1 MITPQRG
8 FTLLIAILLATVAV
22 TLGVSLLDISYK
34 QLILASTA
42 KQSQFAFYAADS
54 AMECALYYDQQLNA
68 FSYTNPLASSNII
81 CNQLAVT
88 SFTNTPYPQGSGS
101 TLHRK
106 TVYSLPCPDGGT
118 TAQVT
123 VYKYNSASTTI
134 YANGY
139 NTCSATDPRRVERG
153 LKVSY

>member
-1 MITPQRG
+1 MMNTTPRG

-42 KQSQFAFYAADS
+42 KQSQFGFYAADS

-68 FSYTNPLASSNII
+68 FSYSSPLASSNLV
-81 CNQLAVT
+81 CNTTTVTGYTTTLSTENGLA
-88 SFTNTPYPQGSGS
+88 F
-101 TLHRK
+101 RK
-106 TVYSLPCPDGGT
+106 TIFSLACPDGGSS
-118 TAQVT
+118 AQVT
-123 VYKYNSASTTI
+123 VYKYNTASTTI